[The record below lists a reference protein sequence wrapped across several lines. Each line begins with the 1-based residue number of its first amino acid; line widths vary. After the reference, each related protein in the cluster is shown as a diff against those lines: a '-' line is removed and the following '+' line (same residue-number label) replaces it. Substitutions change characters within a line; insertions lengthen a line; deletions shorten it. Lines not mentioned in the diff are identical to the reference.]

1 MGSFGM
7 MTDGSERKKIIFF
20 PCQLLEKS
28 SDGSGVICFI
38 VTAKNSGFC
47 AVDMVN
53 LTLRK
58 VIFSLIQ

>member
-1 MGSFGM
+1 MSFGM
-7 MTDGSERKKIIFF
+7 MTDGSEKERKLLFS
-20 PCQLLEKS
+20 CQLLEKS
-28 SDGSGVICFI
+28 SGGIGVICFI

-58 VIFSLIQ
+58 VIFSLIE